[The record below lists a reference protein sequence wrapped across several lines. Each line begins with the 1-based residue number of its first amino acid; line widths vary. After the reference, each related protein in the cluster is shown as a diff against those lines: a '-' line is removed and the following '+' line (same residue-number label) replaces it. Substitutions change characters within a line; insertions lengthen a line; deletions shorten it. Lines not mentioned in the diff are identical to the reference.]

1 VVPNNTNKAMK
12 VQYDKIREQK
22 MLNQFAE
29 ERMREIIV
37 SEENYDMT
45 MNT

>member
-1 VVPNNTNKAMK
+1 MK